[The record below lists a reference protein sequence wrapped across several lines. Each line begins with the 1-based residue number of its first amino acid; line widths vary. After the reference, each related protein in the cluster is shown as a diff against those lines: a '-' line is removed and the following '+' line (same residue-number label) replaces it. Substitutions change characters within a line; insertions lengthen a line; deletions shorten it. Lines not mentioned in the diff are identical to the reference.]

1 MGKIL
6 GLDLGTNSIGWAIRD
21 TDTLEHNQI
30 VDYGVTIFEAG
41 MGMNKNGEF
50 SRAAERRSNRSK
62 RRLYNAKRYRKWATL
77 KVLMENNMCPITEE
91 ELRLWSIG
99 NWKDGKNKGRVYPSS
114 PDFIA
119 WLAMDFESIG
129 KEKDENTKLKP
140 AFENTYLLR
149 SSLLENIDETDKN
162 RLYKIGRACYH
173 LVQRRGFKTS
183 RKGGKSG
190 YAKNEELEKLKVE
203 NPSIQI
209 SQILQNKLEIEHKRI
224 RASGV
229 IQRKYFEDEFFA
241 ICEKQKIASQS
252 TDKIY
257 KAIYF
262 VRPLR
267 TQKGLVGTCTL
278 EKGKTR
284 IPISH
289 PAFEEFRALSFI
301 NNIQWRETGS
311 KNAFETIT
319 VELKKKI
326 FENLFF
332 KRNKK
337 TGLVL
342 DRTYFKFDD
351 IIDEYSENG
360 KREFNF
366 RNKPN
371 ISTCPMIAGLINAF
385 DDEWKNKF
393 ITDEN
398 KFGINWDELYL
409 SYEVKYG
416 KKLGQKR
423 NLNYEAIWHLLFDL
437 IQTNDKEDKDIEKF
451 CSEVLGW
458 NEDKIKLFIKIDIQQ
473 GYGSLSKSAIDK
485 INPFLKQGF
494 IYSEAVSFANLS
506 KVLGKEAFE
515 SNKTVITKCISNIIK
530 EVDGKKEKLNIV
542 NGLVQ
547 QFFAE
552 FSTNRAKGVDNEI
565 KSLAADEVEKKL
577 KNYFGESN
585 WVAKPTTIKNEY
597 SDFILEKYLLFLEGK
612 QDKTEKA
619 SANQTTN
626 PEIDYYKLP
635 RLDEAIKQALQIKF
649 NATDQ
654 GLKKLYHPSDIDIY
668 PKAKYKRLEDPNPPS
683 KGWKNPMAM
692 RAMYELRKLV
702 NYLLEVG
709 TIDIDTKIVVEMA
722 RELNDA
728 NKRWA
733 IQVYQRNREDENK
746 EFAKAIIGV
755 AKVKYPN
762 LNENDADNINKV
774 RLWWEQLDN
783 GADLYKEVKALKEDV
798 QKYRLW
804 KEQQCQC
811 FYTGKMIGITDLFD
825 GVSYDFEH
833 TLPIKDSF
841 DNSLTNLTIC
851 DAHYNREV
859 KKKQMP
865 TQLKNYTGDWNGY
878 PAIEPKLKKWKDKV
892 ESLRKLI
899 DDNKIRTKKIQDITA
914 KNDSIRKRHLLQF
927 ELDYWDKKVKTFT
940 LKEIP
945 NWWKNSQLVDTQI
958 ITKYA
963 RSYMKTVFSKVD
975 VQKGSITAD
984 FRKIYGIMGDEK
996 KDRSKHSHHAKDAAI
1011 LTLIPG
1017 SAKREDILKKYY
1029 SDTRNFRTIP
1039 YGEFAISHIQNI
1051 EETVLINHV
1060 KKDQTLTETKKKVRK
1075 RGKIVY
1081 LRDEKTKHLFK
1092 DENGKKMPMIMQGD
1106 SIRGGL
1112 HKDSYFGAIKIS
1124 ERNES
1129 GYVLKENGKYI
1140 LKQKNEAD
1148 EIWIVKR
1155 KSINEINIDKDIV
1168 IDELLKKHIKK
1179 QIEDGSRIEEV
1190 VDFNGKSIRHLRC
1203 RVKAGV
1209 GFLSKEKAMPIK
1221 KHIFASKH
1229 EHKKEYLVQNEE
1241 NYLFLMYEGE
1251 NKKEEVIRG
1260 YRILNL
1266 FEIAKLG
1273 ISSIDEIKKEPEFQK
1288 LQKGSGK
1295 NIIELNLKT
1304 IIKAGDKVIFYKEIK
1319 EELQEL
1325 KLQELNKRVFKV
1337 LKFNELGPTTA
1348 YLYLQSH
1355 IEARPD
1361 GELEKGEKE
1370 LIFDKYQ
1377 PRLEL
1382 TCDKLNCAIENIDF
1396 NIQSDGKIKW
1406 LF

>member
-21 TDTLEHNQI
+21 TAALEHNQI

-50 SRAAERRSNRSK
+50 SRAAERRSNRGK

-99 NWKDGKNKGRVYPSS
+99 NWQDGKNKGRVYPSS

-129 KEKDENTKLKP
+129 EEKDENTKLKP

-162 RLYKIGRACYH
+162 RLFKIGRAFYH

-209 SQILQNKLEIEHKRI
+209 SQILQNKLEIENKRI

-241 ICEKQKIASQS
+241 ICEKQKIARQS

-267 TQKGLVGTCTL
+267 TQKDLVGTCTL

-311 KNAFETIT
+311 KNTFETIPM
-319 VELKKKI
+319 ELKKKI
-326 FENLFF
+326 FEFLFF

-351 IIDEYSENG
+351 IIAEYSENG

-371 ISTCPMIAGLINAF
+371 ISTCPMIAGLINVF
-385 DDEWKNKF
+385 DDEWKDKF

-398 KFGINWDELYL
+398 KFGINWDGLYL

-437 IQTNDKEDKDIEKF
+437 IQTKDKEDKDIEKF
-451 CSEVLGW
+451 CSEVFGW

-515 SNKTVITKCISNIIK
+515 SNRTSITKCIANIIK
-530 EVDGKKEKLNIV
+530 EVDSKKEKLNIV

-612 QDKTEKA
+612 QDKAEKA

-755 AKVKYPN
+755 AKVKYPH

-841 DNSLTNLTIC
+841 DNSLANLTIC

-865 TQLKNYTGDWNGY
+865 TQLKNYSVDWNGY
-878 PAIEPKLKKWKDKV
+878 PAIEPKFKKWKDKV
-892 ESLRKLI
+892 ASLRKLI

-963 RSYMKTVFSKVD
+963 RAYMQTVFSKVD

-996 KDRSKHSHHAKDAAI
+996 KDRSKHCHHAKDAAI

-1029 SDTRNFRTIP
+1029 ADTRNFRTIP
-1039 YGEFAISHIQNI
+1039 YREFAISHIQNI

-1060 KKDQTLTETKKKVRK
+1060 KKDQTLTATKKKVRR

-1081 LRDEKTKHLFK
+1081 LRDEKTKKLLK
-1092 DENGKKMPMIMQGD
+1092 DKEGKNIPMIMQGD

-1140 LKQKNEAD
+1140 LKQKDEAD

-1241 NYLFLMYEGE
+1241 NYLFLIYEGE

-1260 YRILNL
+1260 YKILNL

-1273 ISSIDEIKKEPEFQK
+1273 ISSIAEIKKEPEFQK

-1295 NIIELNLKT
+1295 NIVELKLKT

-1382 TCDKLNCAIENIDF
+1382 TCDKLNCAIENVDF
-1396 NIQSDGKIKW
+1396 NIHSDGKIKW

>member
-6 GLDLGTNSIGWAIRD
+6 GLDLGTNSIGWAIR

-99 NWKDGKNKGRVYPSS
+99 NWQDGKNKGRVYPSS

-129 KEKDENTKLKP
+129 KEKDESTKLKP

-209 SQILQNKLEIEHKRI
+209 SQILQNKLEIENKRI

-311 KNAFETIT
+311 KNTFETIPM
-319 VELKKKI
+319 ELKKKI
-326 FENLFF
+326 FEFLFF

-337 TGLVL
+337 MGLVL

-371 ISTCPMIAGLINAF
+371 ISTCPMIAGLINVF
-385 DDEWKNKF
+385 DDEWKDKF

-398 KFGINWDELYL
+398 KFGINWDGLYL

-437 IQTNDKEDKDIEKF
+437 IQTKDKEDTDIEKF
-451 CSEVLGW
+451 CSEVFGW

-485 INPFLKQGF
+485 INPFLKQ
-494 IYSEAVSFANLS
+494 
-506 KVLGKEAFE
+506 
-515 SNKTVITKCISNIIK
+515 
-530 EVDGKKEKLNIV
+530 
-542 NGLVQ
+542 
-547 QFFAE
+547 
-552 FSTNRAKGVDNEI
+552 
-565 KSLAADEVEKKL
+565 
-577 KNYFGESN
+577 
-585 WVAKPTTIKNEY
+585 
-597 SDFILEKYLLFLEGK
+597 
-612 QDKTEKA
+612 
-619 SANQTTN
+619 
-626 PEIDYYKLP
+626 
-635 RLDEAIKQALQIKF
+635 
-649 NATDQ
+649 
-654 GLKKLYHPSDIDIY
+654 
-668 PKAKYKRLEDPNPPS
+668 
-683 KGWKNPMAM
+683 
-692 RAMYELRKLV
+692 
-702 NYLLEVG
+702 
-709 TIDIDTKIVVEMA
+709 
-722 RELNDA
+722 
-728 NKRWA
+728 
-733 IQVYQRNREDENK
+733 
-746 EFAKAIIGV
+746 
-755 AKVKYPN
+755 
-762 LNENDADNINKV
+762 
-774 RLWWEQLDN
+774 
-783 GADLYKEVKALKEDV
+783 
-798 QKYRLW
+798 
-804 KEQQCQC
+804 
-811 FYTGKMIGITDLFD
+811 
-825 GVSYDFEH
+825 
-833 TLPIKDSF
+833 
-841 DNSLTNLTIC
+841 
-851 DAHYNREV
+851 
-859 KKKQMP
+859 
-865 TQLKNYTGDWNGY
+865 
-878 PAIEPKLKKWKDKV
+878 AIEPKLKKWKDKV

-963 RSYMKTVFSKVD
+963 RAYMKTVFSKVD

-1017 SAKREDILKKYY
+1017 SSKREDILKKYY

-1039 YGEFAISHIQNI
+1039 YEEFTISHIQDI

-1060 KKDQTLTETKKKVRK
+1060 KKDQTLCETKKKVRK
-1075 RGKIVY
+1075 RGEIVY
-1081 LRDEKTKHLFK
+1081 LRDEKTKQFFK
-1092 DENGKKMPMIMQGD
+1092 DENGKKIPMIMQGD

-1129 GYVLKENGKYI
+1129 GYVLKKNGKYI
-1140 LKQKNEAD
+1140 LKQKDDAD

-1168 IDELLKKHIKK
+1168 IDELLKKYIKK

-1260 YRILNL
+1260 YKILNL

-1295 NIIELNLKT
+1295 NIIELKLKT

-1396 NIQSDGKIKW
+1396 NIHSDGKIKW

>member
-6 GLDLGTNSIGWAIRD
+6 GLDLGTNSIGWAVRD

-99 NWKDGKNKGRVYPSS
+99 NWQDGKNKGRVYPSS

-162 RLYKIGRACYH
+162 RLFKIGRACYH

-203 NPSIQI
+203 KPSIQI
-209 SQILQNKLEIEHKRI
+209 SQILQNKLEIENKRI

-311 KNAFETIT
+311 KNTFETIPM
-319 VELKKKI
+319 ELKKKI
-326 FENLFF
+326 FEFLFF

-371 ISTCPMIAGLINAF
+371 ISTCPMIAGLINVF
-385 DDEWKNKF
+385 DDEWKDKF

-398 KFGINWDELYL
+398 KFGINWDGLYL

-437 IQTNDKEDKDIEKF
+437 IQTKDKEDTDIEKF
-451 CSEVLGW
+451 CSEVFGW

-515 SNKTVITKCISNIIK
+515 SNKTSITKCIANIIK
-530 EVDGKKEKLNIV
+530 EVDSKKEKLNIV

-585 WVAKPTTIKNEY
+585 WVANPTTIKNEY

-612 QDKTEKA
+612 QDKAEKA

-841 DNSLTNLTIC
+841 DNSLANLTIC

-865 TQLKNYTGDWNGY
+865 TQLKNYTVDWNGY
-878 PAIEPKLKKWKDKV
+878 PAIEPKFKKWKDKV

-899 DDNKIRTKKIQDITA
+899 DDNKIRTKKIQDIAA

-963 RSYMKTVFSKVD
+963 RAYMKTVFSKVD

-1081 LRDEKTKHLFK
+1081 LRDEKTKQLLK
-1092 DENGKKMPMIMQGD
+1092 DKEGKNIPMIMQGD

-1140 LKQKNEAD
+1140 LKQKDEAD

-1260 YRILNL
+1260 YKILNL

-1295 NIIELNLKT
+1295 NIVELKLKT

-1325 KLQELNKRVFKV
+1325 KLQELNNRVFKV

-1382 TCDKLNCAIENIDF
+1382 TCDKLNCAIENVDF
-1396 NIQSDGKIKW
+1396 NIHSDGKIKW